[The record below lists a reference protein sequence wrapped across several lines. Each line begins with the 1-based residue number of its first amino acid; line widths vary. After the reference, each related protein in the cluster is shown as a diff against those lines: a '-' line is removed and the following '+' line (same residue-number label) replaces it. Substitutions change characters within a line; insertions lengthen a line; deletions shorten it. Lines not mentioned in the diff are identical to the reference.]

1 MTVTGKIDVQAAD
14 HHARMTPYSSTP
26 EQQRRLGFRTVLIG
40 AAVAIT
46 YVAAAE
52 IGFRAAFV
60 AEQVTTVWA
69 PTGIAIASLLI
80 WGPRLWPAIWLGAFA
95 VNAPRTRRCGQPS
108 WWQPATRWRRFSRPA
123 GFAASHTSI
132 SASAGSRTF

>member
-1 MTVTGKIDVQAAD
+1 MP
-14 HHARMTPYSSTP
+14 PYSSTL
-26 EQQRRLGFRTVLIG
+26 EQQRRLGSRTVLIG

-95 VNAPRTRRCGQPS
+95 VNAATNAPLWTAFVVATGNTLEAVLATRRTSP
-108 WWQPATRWRRFSRPA
+108 RPA
-123 GFAASHTSI
+123 VRFQLPTRHRRSDVH
-132 SASAGSRTF
+132 RYRRRRLLPR